1 MRLKF
6 SVDGKHFLVTNANDA
21 TISINEQHSKNQIK
35 ITQLHL
41 NALLLE
47 RLLI

>member
-6 SVDGKHFLVTNANDA
+6 SVDGKHCLVTNANDA
-21 TISINEQHSKNQIK
+21 TISVNEQHSKKQIK
-35 ITQLHL
+35 TTQFHV